1 MTAAAH
7 LSYPTTGVGL
17 IILDNPPKNFGTTE
31 LAMQILK
38 SLEAAARAGCK
49 VAILASDTPGY
60 FLAHWSLQ
68 SIIDMQQPA
77 PERPQ
82 VRPAQPGLFET
93 IETLPMI
100 VIAANNGQAWGGGAE
115 LSWASDLR
123 IAAESA
129 TYGQPEVALGIIPG
143 AGGTTR
149 LARLVGESHCMAMI
163 LDGRPVSAR
172 EALAMGAINKLVPDA
187 RLREE
192 SIAWAAHIARW
203 PAASLAACKRSLVE
217 GRDLPLGAA
226 RRNESQIFR
235 ELARREESL
244 TLMRAAQLQYD
255 AGADSHD
262 VLGFER
268 RRSPGESFPIQ
279 V

>member
-7 LSYPTTGVGL
+7 LSYPLPGVGL

-31 LAMQILK
+31 LAVQILK
-38 SLEAAARAGCK
+38 SLDTVARAACR

-77 PERPQ
+77 PPRTELRAP
-82 VRPAQPGLFET
+82 QPGLFEA
-93 IETLPMI
+93 IEALPMI

-115 LSWASDLR
+115 LSWACDLR

-149 LARLVGESHCMAMI
+149 LERLVGQTRCMEMI
-163 LDGRPVSAR
+163 LDGRPVGAR
-172 EALAMGAINKLVPDA
+172 EALAMGAINRVVPDE
-187 RLREE
+187 RLRAETL
-192 SIAWAAHIARW
+192 AWASHIARW
-203 PAASLAACKRSLVE
+203 PAHSLAACKRSLIQ
-217 GRDLPLGAA
+217 GRDLPLEAA
-226 RRNESQIFR
+226 RRNESQIFLA
-235 ELARREESL
+235 LARRPDSL
-244 TLMRAAQLQYD
+244 ELMREAQAKYD
-255 AGADSHD
+255 AGADSYA

-268 RRSPGESFPIQ
+268 R
-279 V
+279 